1 MKNNIT
7 TKLLSLITIFVFVF
21 TGVCPAYANE
31 TIADIDLGAS
41 VMSEQPIPLFYNKV
55 TFGETSAQK
64 SLIGNMDYYMYVNDD
79 APLEKKD
86 DNLWYAKEGCGSDSL
101 GNHALAPDNTTPA
114 YFITK
119 YKRSDR
125 DNDYPGGYLYF
136 EMGEDITTEDK
147 EFYVEAEVYGTDV
160 TNVSL
165 QYNANENN
173 ERGSLANGD
182 AVKTVNGEWTT
193 LMFHIPD
200 AYFNGEVKTGYTPGG
215 WADFRIEA
223 NRVDTYIKSVAV
235 SNCEDPA
242 ALLDVQNTLDLGI
255 DGAVSESFVLPT
267 EDDVDISWS
276 SSNEAAVYIEDGSA
290 VVVTG
295 RAEQEA
301 VITAKIEKDGYYV
314 EKTFDITVAGQQT
327 GPDLSDAKKL
337 IYNKY
342 TFGAAPSDNVVEGSM
357 KYYSSTPDDKTPLVK
372 DDSTGVWE
380 AANDNYKADSL
391 ANYAAAPD
399 GTPAVFTTKYSRP
412 QGGTSGG
419 NFYFN
424 MGGDVTVD
432 DKDLYVEAQVY
443 GDGSRMN
450 LLYINKDNPAGSAEI
465 PNSDAVKV
473 KNGDWT
479 TLTFHV
485 TDAMF
490 NGVSNTGLADQKSDF
505 RLQAN
510 SVDTYVKS
518 VAVYNNLD
526 CEELLEIK
534 DTFELERTED
544 IALNFELPTIDG
556 CEIEWTSSDEEVI
569 YIDNNTAVIVP
580 DFVTKSATL
589 TAKIA
594 KDGYYV
600 EKAFEVTLAAMEK
613 TAISI
618 SEPVVDV
625 VDGVATVTV
634 DVEDANYYENDIYL
648 YAVAKDKTTGELNG
662 FGYDYIEQ
670 GTVTDTS
677 LTASVNLGANDVV
690 EYLILN
696 GDGASIKNHRP
707 SKVADVE
714 VVPNFDKVT
723 LKWGAAY
730 DDYNFV
736 ASYGVLK
743 DGSPVFGTTEE
754 AERFEYTA
762 EVVPDNK
769 YKFEI
774 LAYDHMNAASDP
786 YAVEYQPKKYS
797 EINLADPDNDYN
809 GMTLYF
815 NGNPESDC
823 YYEKATKD
831 GIKCLRTRDR
841 TEYTTDKT
849 GRTML
854 YFKVDEDV
862 VNEDDRKV
870 SIEITYY
877 DYGAGGLSIM
887 YIDPDG
893 KYKGDF
899 KIPFEGTNKW
909 VTKTVTI
916 EDVKFSESQQL
927 STCDFRIGGTSQ
939 DIYVSRVRVV
949 AAD

>member
-64 SLIGNMDYYMYVNDD
+64 SLIGNMDYYMYVTDD

-165 QYNANENN
+165 QYNANANN
-173 ERGSLANGD
+173 ERGSLANGA

-193 LMFHIPD
+193 LMFHITD

-314 EKTFDITVAGQQT
+314 EKAFDITVAGQQT
-327 GPDLSDAKKL
+327 GPDLSDAQKL
-337 IYNKY
+337 IYNKVTY
-342 TFGAAPSDNVVEGSM
+342 GATASENVYVGLMTNFAVNSDE
-357 KYYSSTPDDKTPLVK
+357 TPLEQV
-372 DDSTGVWE
+372 DGAWTDVNG
-380 AANDNYKADSL
+380 YKSDSL
-391 ANYAAAPD
+391 GNYTQAPD
-399 GTPAVFTTKYSRP
+399 GTSAYFITKYKRP
-412 QGGTSGG
+412 QHPSQTDSGG
-419 NFYFN
+419 FVYFK
-424 MGGDVTVD
+424 MGEDVTVD
-432 DKDLYVEAQVY
+432 DKEFYVDVEVY
-443 GDGSRMN
+443 GDNSKLT
-450 LLYINKDNPAGSAEI
+450 LLYINKDNPADSAEI

-490 NGVSNTGLADQKSDF
+490 NGVSDTGLADQKADF

-510 SVDTYVKS
+510 GEDTYIKS
-518 VAVYNNLD
+518 VAVYNSAD
-526 CEELLEIK
+526 YEELLEIK

-544 IALNFELPTIDG
+544 IALDFELPTIDG

-569 YIDNNTAVIVP
+569 YIDDNTAVIVP

-634 DVEDANYYENDIYL
+634 DVEDANYYGKDIYL
-648 YAVAKDKTTGELNG
+648 YAIAKDKSTGKLNG
-662 FGYDYIEQ
+662 IGYDYIAQ
-670 GTVTDTS
+670 GTVTDTP

-707 SKVADVE
+707 SKVTDVE

-730 DDYNFV
+730 DDYEFV
-736 ASYGVLK
+736 AGYGVLK
-743 DGSPVFGTTEE
+743 DGSSVFGTTEE
-754 AERFEYTA
+754 SERFEYTA
-762 EVVPDNK
+762 KVVPDNK
-769 YKFEI
+769 YNFEI

-831 GIKCLRTRDR
+831 GVKCVKTRDR
-841 TEYTTDKT
+841 AEIGKA

-862 VNEDDRKV
+862 VNKNNNKV

-877 DYGAGGLSIM
+877 DNTVDKGALAIM
-887 YIDPDG
+887 YYGTDG
-893 KYKGDF
+893 TYKGDY
-899 KIPFEGTNKW
+899 KKPFEGTEKW
-909 VTKTVTI
+909 VTKTFTFD
-916 EDVKFSESQQL
+916 DVKFSEHSGL
-927 STCDFRIGGTSQ
+927 STCDFRIGATHG
-939 DIYVSRVRVV
+939 DLYVSRVRVV